1 MKQLFSLLLVF
12 GLLSYGCG
20 KNENITAP
28 YITEITTVS
37 KKGVETVFIQDRTAT
52 VLRPVKSISALSEL
66 SDGERV
72 LIYYVPMN
80 GSSIEIPIEILNVGR
95 ILTKSVRELP
105 PDSMALLPDFPL
117 KVESTW
123 LSGEYVNIHFLFNY
137 FDRPHSIDMF
147 ADTSQISSDTLR
159 LRLFH
164 STNLDPDGVEVRSYG
179 SFSLTSVLSKYSTSH
194 IVLRINSSNY
204 GMKDFLLK

>member
-12 GLLSYGCG
+12 GLFSYGCG

-28 YITEITTVS
+28 YLTEITTVS
-37 KKGVETVFIQDRTAT
+37 KTGGETVFIQDRTST
-52 VLRPVKSISALSEL
+52 ILRPVKSIPALSAL

-80 GSSIEIPIEILNVGR
+80 GSSIEIPIQILNVGR
-95 ILTKSVRELP
+95 ILTKSVRELT
-105 PDSMALLPDFPL
+105 PDSMSLLPDFPL

-123 LSGEYVNIHFLFNY
+123 LSGEYVNVHFLFDY
-137 FDRPHSIDMF
+137 FDRPHSIDIF
-147 ADTSQISSDTLR
+147 ADTSQISSGTLR

-164 STNLDPDGVEVRSYG
+164 NTNSDPAGVEVRSYA
-179 SFSLTSVLSKYSTSH
+179 SFSLASVLSKYPTTH

>member
-1 MKQLFSLLLVF
+1 MNKLFSLLLIL
-12 GLLSYGCG
+12 GLFSYGCG
-20 KNENITAP
+20 KNENNTAP
-28 YITEITTVS
+28 YLAEIATVS
-37 KKGVETVFIQDRTAT
+37 KKVGETVFIQDRTAM
-52 VLRPVKSISALSEL
+52 VLRPVQSIPAISALSE
-66 SDGERV
+66 GERV

-80 GSSIEIPIEILNVGR
+80 GSSTEIPIEILNVGR

-105 PDSMALLPDFPL
+105 PDSMTLLPDFPL

-123 LSGEYVNIHFLFNY
+123 LSGEYVNLHLLFNY
-137 FDRPHSIDMF
+137 FENPHSLDMCIDR
-147 ADTSQISSDTLR
+147 SRESSDTLR

-164 STNLDPDGVEVRSYG
+164 NTNSDPAGVEVRSYA
-179 SFSLTSVLSKYSTSH
+179 SFSLTSVLSKYPSSH